1 MKKLHSNPLYTGD
14 MDKECVPLCNALNA
28 VKGIITTDSC
38 CGHDKNPF
46 IIFFKATSFKG
57 LFFVTRCIDRRYWK
71 HGWKWTCELSVGDM
85 IVDGILPTSFVLSS
99 KEVGNEAYKQANDLV
114 ENMNH
119 HLNHV
124 AFKKGFGLTFGDFM
138 CKGDGE

>member
-57 LFFVTRCIDRRYWK
+57 LFFVTRVLIEDT
-71 HGWKWTCELSVGDM
+71 GNM
-85 IVDGILPTSFVLSS
+85 DGN
-99 KEVGNEAYKQANDLV
+99 G
-114 ENMNH
+114 
-119 HLNHV
+119 HV
-124 AFKKGFGLTFGDFM
+124 SYLL
-138 CKGDGE
+138 EI